1 MSAAFARARAVFL
14 AALGIVAAG
23 SVSPAT
29 ADQSVPVPRV
39 VIYPGD
45 IIADAMLEERV
56 LKLGREPAKVW
67 HLDRAQL
74 VGRIARHSL
83 LPGQAVALGA
93 TKARD
98 LVHVGKPV
106 TIVFASGQMTIL
118 GGGLAMQG
126 GRPGDTISVQS
137 QDSGVVVRGVIAPDG
152 TVRLG
157 D

>member
-1 MSAAFARARAVFL
+1 MPATVARARAGL
-14 AALGIVAAG
+14 PAILSMVAATF
-23 SVSPAT
+23 VSA
-29 ADQSVPVPRV
+29 AAAEQSVPVPRV

-45 IIADAMLEERV
+45 TISDSMLEERI
-56 LKLGREPAKVW
+56 LKLGSEPERVW
-67 HLDRAQL
+67 HLNRAQL
-74 VGRIARHSL
+74 VGKIARHSL

-98 LVHVGKPV
+98 LVHAGKSV
-106 TIVFASGQMTIL
+106 TLVFAAGQMTIL

-137 QDSGVVVRGVIAPDG
+137 QDSGAVVRGVIAPDG

>member
-1 MSAAFARARAVFL
+1 MPATVARARAVLL
-14 AALGIVAAG
+14 AILVIASITFVSAA
-23 SVSPAT
+23 SAE
-29 ADQSVPVPRV
+29 QSVPVPRV

-45 IIADAMLEERV
+45 TIADAMLEER
-56 LKLGREPAKVW
+56 LLDLGREPEKIW
-67 HLDRAQL
+67 HLNRAQL

-83 LPGQAVALGA
+83 LPGRAVPLGA

-98 LVHVGKPV
+98 LVHVGKSV
-106 TIVFASGQMTIL
+106 TLVFVSGQMTIL

-137 QDSGVVVRGVIAPDG
+137 QDSGAVVRGVIASDG